1 MATAVSEYAPKT
13 VDPLAIARITIKAVD
28 QIGERAAA
36 EIDEAATQLR
46 AGAEEVAGR
55 LEQLAEAIRE
65 HSRIASEHTACFVG
79 KATQVL
85 ETVRAL
91 DAGLRQKNGETNGR
105 DDHEG
110 RSIAP
115 DDSGSLQTPPL
126 QPGDV
131 LHATRIREN

>member
-1 MATAVSEYAPKT
+1 MTTISDYAPKT
-13 VDPLAIARITIKAVD
+13 VDPLKIAKITIKAVD
-28 QIGERAAA
+28 QIGEHAAT
-36 EIDEAATQLR
+36 EIDAAATQIR
-46 AGAEEVAGR
+46 AGAEEVAGK

-105 DDHEG
+105 DHEG
-110 RSIAP
+110 RPSPA
-115 DDSGSLQTPPL
+115 DNSGSLQTPPL
-126 QPGDV
+126 QSRDV
-131 LHATRIREN
+131 LHTPSIGEN